1 MKSTAELGPKALGSR
16 KDLGNMLTVSGLT
29 VRVGRYD
36 VLENVSFNV
45 GKGTTLAI
53 VGPNGAGKTT
63 LFRALLNLVPY
74 SGKIE
79 WSEKVKVGYVPQHLF
94 VTDIPI
100 SVKEFLSMKCK
111 TDFNDFLA
119 LAGLESDTILEKR
132 LNVLSGGEMQRVLI
146 AWAIVDKPKI
156 VLFDEPTASVDIGS
170 EDLIYETL
178 NRLEKKLKMT
188 VLLISHAIHVI
199 MTYTDFTLA
208 LNRTVTYFGESKNIS
223 DPELLRKIFGSEL
236 TMGHTHE
243 HLQRS
248 FG

>member
-1 MKSTAELGPKALGSR
+1 MKSIVEPNPNDSGSR
-16 KDLGNMLTVSGLT
+16 TDLGDMLTVSGLT
-29 VRVGRYD
+29 VRVGHYD

-45 GKGTTLAI
+45 RRGTTLAI

-74 SGKIE
+74 FGKVE
-79 WSEKVKVGYVPQHLF
+79 WGEKVRVGYVPQHLF
-94 VTDIPI
+94 VADIPI
-100 SVKEFLSMKCK
+100 SVKEFLSMKCR
-111 TDFNDFLA
+111 TDFRDCLA
-119 LAGLESDTILEKR
+119 LAGLGSETILKKR
-132 LNVLSGGEMQRVLI
+132 LNVLSGGEMQRLLI
-146 AWAIVDKPKI
+146 AWAIVDKPNV

-170 EDLIYETL
+170 EEVIYETL
-178 NRLEKKLKMT
+178 NKLEKDLEMT

-208 LNRTVTYFGESKNIS
+208 LNRTVTYFGESKRIS

-236 TMGHTHE
+236 TLGHTHE

-248 FG
+248 FE